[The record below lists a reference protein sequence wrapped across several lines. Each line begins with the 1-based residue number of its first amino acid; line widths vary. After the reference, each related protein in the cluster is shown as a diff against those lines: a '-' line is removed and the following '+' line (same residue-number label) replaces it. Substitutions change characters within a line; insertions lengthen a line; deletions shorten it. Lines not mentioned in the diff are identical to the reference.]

1 MTRAQLA
8 ALTKG
13 QRHMYRYYRREALRK
28 FRWARAAKF
37 ESVRRLYIIDA
48 LDELSRAGEVAS

>member
-13 QRHMYRYYRREALRK
+13 QRHMYRWHRMEARRK
-28 FRWARAAKF
+28 FRWSREAKF
-37 ESVRRLYIIDA
+37 ESVRRIYVVDA
-48 LDELSRAGEVAS
+48 LDDLARAEQVAS